1 MNSIQAD
8 VVVVGAGIV
17 GLTLAVAL
25 KQAGISVVILDK
37 SEFNPLTK
45 HPGEHDTDHKVL
57 AYNPRVSAISLA
69 SQTLFEN
76 IGIWDSITRKTP
88 YTQMDVWEDQA
99 FGRISFDANEAKVEQ
114 LGHII
119 ENEQVTDALVK
130 KAQAKGIDLVFGSA
144 ISSIEHDE
152 HKQSVQ
158 ITTDDQHIINA
169 QLLVGADGGQ
179 SFVRQH
185 YALPMTFWSY
195 DHIAIVANVKTAQ
208 THNNIA
214 RQAFSKHG
222 PLAFLPL
229 QDQHHC
235 SIVWSQKT
243 SEAQHLLSL
252 SDEGFCRALQVAI
265 DNELGSIEL
274 ATQRFSYPLKMQYVR
289 QWAKDGMVLV
299 GDAAHTIHPLAG
311 QGANLGLLDAAA
323 LVDELS
329 SLKEKQQSFYLYKHL
344 RAYERWRKA
353 DAIKVVATME
363 GFKQI
368 FDGDNEF
375 KQLIRNCGLGLAS
388 KATPIKRFF
397 VQQAT
402 GGNGKLPSL
411 VLKQTILK

>member
-1 MNSIQAD
+1 MSTIKAD

-25 KQAGISVVILDK
+25 KQAGISVIVLDK

-45 HPGEHDTDHKVL
+45 HPSEHDIDDKVP
-57 AYNPRVSAISLA
+57 AYHPRVSAISLA

-76 IGIWDSITRKTP
+76 IGIWDSIARKTP

-130 KAQAKGIDLVFGSA
+130 KAQAMGIDLVFGSA

-152 HKQSVQ
+152 QKQSVQ
-158 ITTDDQHIINA
+158 ITTDGQHIVNA
-169 QLLVGADGGQ
+169 KLLVGADGGQ

-185 YALPMTFWSY
+185 YALPTTFWSY
-195 DHIAIVANVKTAQ
+195 DHIAIVANVKTTQA
-208 THNNIA
+208 HNHIA
-214 RQAFSKHG
+214 RQAFSKYG

-243 SEAQHLLSL
+243 SQAQHLLSL
-252 SDEGFCRALQVAI
+252 PDKDFCRAIQVAI
-265 DNELGSIEL
+265 DNELGGVQL

-289 QWAKDGMVLV
+289 QWAKDGVVLV

-329 SLKEKQQSFYLYKHL
+329 SLKAKQQSFYLYKHL

-375 KQLIRNCGLGLAS
+375 KKLIRNCGLGLAS
-388 KATPIKRFF
+388 RATPIKQFF

-402 GGNGKLPSL
+402 GGSGKLPSL
-411 VLKQTILK
+411 VLK